1 MTARPK
7 CSVCD
12 QPLTEVG
19 GGEGV
24 CLGCLRGGRG
34 LLNAEHGSIPGHD
47 LLDEISRG
55 GMGVVFRALQHQPR
69 RIVALK
75 MLLPGFSEAKGL
87 QERFRVEAAAMAQM
101 NHSGILPLYQ
111 FGVADGLPYFTMKL
125 ATGGSLAQR
134 MKTGQ
139 KITARQAAVWVASLA
154 ATLHYAHQH
163 GILHRDIKPGNILF
177 DEAGTPCLADFGL
190 AKLAGDESGL
200 TRSTHVMGTPCYLPP
215 EIAMNG
221 SKAAT
226 TASDVY
232 SLGAVFY
239 ELLAGRPPFKVE
251 GMAALIRMIAD
262 EMPES
267 PSTFASSIPKDLEI
281 ICLTCL
287 AKQPARRFGSAGEL
301 AADLNCWLEGRPILA
316 RRFNNLERLASWAR
330 RKPALAGLSAML
342 VVSIL
347 GGSAALWWK
356 NGQLQE
362 ALIDAQQNRT
372 VAEQRSE
379 FLLGNFAD
387 TLEDLGRVD
396 LLDLAWENLDA
407 TERGNAAWANTPA
420 SRQLLVRWSH
430 ALLLQ
435 GRSQEAEAK
444 ARQAV
449 GLLQGLNAPKDVLVA
464 RKARV
469 ALVEALADGGRY
481 EQAMAEIQALRTLI
495 PADYP
500 GGLDRASA
508 ETDLMEVE
516 MVFRQEHLGDRM
528 QQAQETAKSALK
540 SARRWSVREPQS
552 PEATFLTVRCLRA
565 QGRAL
570 YYGRDP
576 ASALSLFVEARDVAG
591 ALSARSQPSADWREA
606 WADLIGW
613 VGTAQSRLGNDKDA
627 AAESAL
633 VAELNATSDLLQG
646 NPRNVRLRL
655 RLADC
660 HAALDGF
667 YKDRKRLE
675 AARPH
680 SRERVKLMTGLFQD
694 APHWREVRISLLD
707 ANLAEA
713 GVLLKELDET
723 AAGARI
729 AEALTVAAS
738 VLATRPRDIR
748 DQKGWQ
754 DATLRA
760 AELWQGAGHP
770 ERAMRLLE
778 DAVAVCSTRATE
790 KAGEAPW
797 WQWSHAFFLRR
808 QAESHRK
815 KGEMEA
821 MLEKTREALQLRV
834 ALLAAKWE
842 LEVSSNEVP
851 STYLKIGQVLTEDG
865 RIAEALASAREAL
878 KCWTDHGQETT
889 PLRDWLSTFQITVTA
904 ACGGRQESAEDGNAF
919 ARDVIGA
926 MEGRVEGTILV
937 DAEKQDWEKLRQLAG
952 NPPPLPKASMVREDG
967 GSGQLAISICK
978 DLTPDREV
986 IGRLAKV
993 LGGPRS
999 RPMGE
1004 AGQQHRVILEGTR
1017 VAGEILRPITEEAPN
1032 LMRDEVLEVVAAT
1045 AGNQRNHTA
1054 EHRFHHGPTPAF
1066 FESRTEIIDQ
1076 YVQGI
1081 EEGGDG
1087 FASRRNQVPMLIVEM
1102 LRPARR
1108 QLIAPSQDPVSHR
1121 LPQPQPL
1128 VAKRKIIWEFVGIR
1142 TGNAADGKGFAGHF
1156 GTAHSERELRGVN
1169 VIARHDPLQAPPGRV
1184 GQCALPGVL
1193 MDERSLSHGWS
1204 AGRATQRPLVAR
1216 LQDAALR
1223 RGDIEDSVDKAKPH
1237 GLQFTVEMPHHFTA
1251 PNDPQSP
1258 PQTIAQ
1264 HAVLDKE
1271 PIAEGNGPA
1280 VQLLRQF
1287 LQQRGLHPQPG
1298 QEIQPQRI
1306 RVIPRIVGDH
1316 SDVVFASQQS
1326 QRMHELRIGSS
1337 HVGRPVEPVNARFL
1351 SHHAFVLSANRASL
1365 QS

>member
-1 MTARPK
+1 MTALAK

-12 QPLTEVG
+12 QPLTQVG

-24 CLGCLRGGRG
+24 CLPCLRAGGPQ
-34 LLNAEHGSIPGHD
+34 NAEHGSIPGHD

-55 GMGVVFRALQHQPR
+55 GMGVVYRALQHQPR

-75 MLLPGFSEAKGL
+75 MLLPGYSDTKGL

-101 NHSGILPLYQ
+101 NHPGILPLYQ
-111 FGVADGLPYFTMKL
+111 FGDVDGLPYFTMKL
-125 ATGGSLAQR
+125 AAGGSLAQR

-139 KITARQAAVWVASLA
+139 KITARQAAAWVASLA

-163 GILHRDIKPGNILF
+163 GILHRDIKPANILF
-177 DEAGTPCLADFGL
+177 DESGTPCLADFGL

-215 EIAMNG
+215 EVAMNG
-221 SKAAT
+221 SKAST

-239 ELLAGRPPFKVE
+239 ELLAGRPPFVVE
-251 GMAALIRMIAD
+251 GMAALIRKIAD

-301 AADLNCWLEGRPILA
+301 AADLNSWLEGRPILA
-316 RRFNNLERLASWAR
+316 RRFNNFERLISWAR
-330 RKPALAGLSAML
+330 RKPALASLSAML

-347 GGSAALWWK
+347 GGGVVLWWK
-356 NGQLQE
+356 NGQLQQ
-362 ALIDAQQNRT
+362 ALVEAQQNRT

-407 TERGNAAWANTPA
+407 TQRGNAVWSNTPA

-449 GLLQGLNAPKDVLVA
+449 SLLLGLNAPAEVLLA
-464 RKARV
+464 RKARI

-481 EQAMAEIQALRTLI
+481 EQAMAEIEALRTLV

-508 ETDLMEVE
+508 ETDLMEAE
-516 MVFRQEHLGDRM
+516 MVFRQEKLPERM
-528 QQAQETAKSALK
+528 QQAQEKAKSALN

-570 YYGRDP
+570 YYARDP
-576 ASALSLFVEARDVAG
+576 ASALSLFIEARDVAG

-613 VGTAQSRLGNDKDA
+613 VGTAQSRLGQDKDEA
-627 AAESAL
+627 SESAL

-675 AARPH
+675 EARPH
-680 SRERVKLMTGLFQD
+680 SRERVKLMSGLFQD

-707 ANLAEA
+707 ANLSEA
-713 GVLLKELDET
+713 GVLLKESDET

-748 DQKGWQ
+748 DQKGWRE
-754 DATLRA
+754 ATLRA

-770 ERAMRLLE
+770 DQAMRLLE
-778 DAVAVCSTRATE
+778 DAVAVCSTRAAE

-808 QAESHRK
+808 QAEAHRK
-815 KGEMEA
+815 EGQMEA
-821 MLEKTREALQLRV
+821 MLEKTREALHLRV
-834 ALLAAKWE
+834 ELLTARWE
-842 LEVSSNEVP
+842 LDEISNEVP
-851 STYLKIGQVLTEDG
+851 STYLKIGQVLTEEG

-889 PLRDWLSTFQITVTA
+889 PLHDWLSTFHITATA
-904 ACGGRQESAEDGNAF
+904 ACEGRTESAEDGKSF
-919 ARDVIGA
+919 AREVIGA
-926 MEGRVEGTILV
+926 MEACVEGKILV
-937 DAEKQDWEKLRQLAG
+937 DAEKQHWEKLRELAG
-952 NPPPLPKASMVREDG
+952 NPPSLPKASMLREDG
-967 GSGQLAISICK
+967 GRGQPAHSIRK
-978 DLTPDREV
+978 NLPPNREV
-986 IGRLAKV
+986 ILRLAEV
-993 LGGPRS
+993 LGRPGPGALGESRQQQWVLLEGPR
-999 RPMGE
+999 
-1004 AGQQHRVILEGTR
+1004 I
-1017 VAGEILRPITEEAPN
+1017 AGEILRTVTEEAPD
-1032 LMRDEVLEVVAAT
+1032 LMRDQVLQMVAAT
-1045 AGNQRNHTA
+1045 TRDQRHHPA
-1054 EHRFHHGPTPAF
+1054 EHRLHHGAAPAF
-1066 FESRTEIIDQ
+1066 LESRAQVIDQ
-1076 YVQGI
+1076 NVQGI
-1081 EEGGDG
+1081 EEGGHG
-1087 FASRRNQVPMLIVEM
+1087 LARRRHQIPALIIEM
-1102 LRPARR
+1102 LRPARG
-1108 QLIAPSQDPVSHR
+1108 QLIAPSQNPVAHR
-1121 LPQPQPL
+1121 IPQPQPL
-1128 VAKRKIIWEFVGIR
+1128 VTQREIIRELVGIR
-1142 TGNAADGKGFAGHF
+1142 TGNAADGERLAGRF
-1156 GTAHSERELRGVN
+1156 GTAHPEGELRRVDVVAG
-1169 VIARHDPLQAPPGRV
+1169 HHPLKAPPARP
-1184 GQCALPGVL
+1184 GQRAMPRILIDDRCP
-1193 MDERSLSHGWS
+1193 SHGGPTVRS
-1204 AGRATQRPLVAR
+1204 TQCPRIAR
-1216 LQDAALR
+1216 LQHATLR
-1223 RGDIEDSVDKAKPH
+1223 GGNVEHPVDESEPH
-1237 GLQFTVEMPHHFTA
+1237 GLQLTIEMPHHFTA
-1251 PNDPQSP
+1251 PDHPQAP
-1258 PQTIAQ
+1258 PQAGPQ
-1264 HAVLDKE
+1264 HAILEKE
-1271 PIAEGNGPA
+1271 SVAQGNGPA
-1280 VQLLRQF
+1280 LTLLRQI
-1287 LQQRGLHPQPG
+1287 LRQRRLHPQPG
-1298 QEIQPQRI
+1298 QEIQPQRV
-1306 RVIPRIVGDH
+1306 RVIPRIVRDH
-1316 SDVVFASQQS
+1316 RDVVFARQQP
-1326 QRMHELRIGSS
+1326 QRMHELRVRSP
-1337 HVGRPVEPVNARFL
+1337 HVGRPVEPVNAPSL
-1351 SHHAFVLSANRASL
+1351 PHHPSVLSANHASL